1 VTAGAWTV
9 APGFAVRVAGLPATA
24 LAALRFEQSF
34 ALAKELTDLGDWLA
48 AEGASVS
55 ETLHGVI
62 AGADAPALRPRLIG
76 LRRALYRVR
85 FPSKGECAPAV
96 MALLPPDVQEAVT
109 AWLERFSDLQA
120 GRRRLD
126 ALLAEE
132 AAAKREALLLAAE
145 HPGFRRALSQASPA
159 LFDELEK
166 WRQAPQ
172 RTPSAKM
179 QQRLANYLSRAAA
192 KTSPYST
199 FTVSGL
205 GAWTERGDGV
215 RLHPSGDPACVI
227 ELDGAY
233 LEGVRRAL
241 AVHPQLLP
249 AACVRLNASATPAGE
264 RLAFIGPPP
273 AEAIVTIDPSPVR
286 RCIDALQRLN
296 EPTAGDL
303 ADHLQAATG
312 ATRAGTIRHIR
323 SLVDAGLVQANA
335 PVSDNSVDPMGELGS
350 WVAAQP
356 PDGAL
361 GAIVPL
367 IADVRRELRRDVPI
381 GDVDGHKVRLHR
393 LQASMRRLGAELG
406 LPSGSSGALRGASG
420 PAGGAPQPALH
431 ESAIAGGRLAT
442 CSLHRWQPALDD
454 LDVVR
459 RFLALFDA
467 KLPTRLELGT
477 WMRDRFGSGQ
487 SVPFLQLYRKVQ
499 EEVALQRRGV
509 PVPGA
514 PDLARWTGAIASPR
528 SPAPETAPTSRLALL
543 AALQSEARAA
553 VLSCGDDDGIVRVD
567 PVVLAKLVS
576 SWPEWVRPPASVAC
590 YVQPMPCEDT
600 DDLRLVLN
608 VVHGGHGRGLGRL
621 RHLVRQAHGTDP
633 LPQDL
638 DGSAGRVVLAELGG
652 LHASTLNAR
661 AASTFYEV
669 EYPFT
674 VSERPASQ
682 RIRLGDL
689 SAVHDAA
696 CDLVTLRAA
705 SPQGQ
710 VVPLH
715 LGMSA
720 DFLLPPAARF
730 LERAFGAAYLVHP
743 SMLPL
748 APPGQYWRPGEIV
761 RSPRIEVG
769 HVVVQRARWFVPAH
783 AVPSR
788 AAGETDGTFLLRLLA
803 WLRREELPTACFVR
817 AWGDDLRG
825 EQAKTRK
832 PMYIDF
838 ASGFLTGLFEREVR
852 NAKLVLFD
860 EALPSPADAFL
871 TERASDPHDPS
882 LDDRRVI
889 ELMVQIGDADASDG

>member
-1 VTAGAWTV
+1 LTAGAWTV
-9 APGFAVRVAGLPATA
+9 APGFAVRVAGMPATA

-34 ALAKELTDLGDWLA
+34 ALAQELTDLGDWLA
-48 AEGASVS
+48 AGGASLS

-62 AGADAPALRPRLIG
+62 ARADAPALRPRLIG
-76 LRRALYRVR
+76 LRRALYRAR
-85 FPSKGECAPAV
+85 APSKDECAPAV
-96 MALLPPDVQEAVT
+96 MALLPPDAQAALT
-109 AWLERFSDLQA
+109 RWLERFSDLQA

-126 ALLAEE
+126 LLLAEE
-132 AAAKREALLLAAE
+132 SATKREALRLAAE

-159 LFDELEK
+159 LFDEVEK

-215 RLHPSGDPACVI
+215 RLHPSADPACVL

-233 LEGVRRAL
+233 LEAVRRAL

-249 AACVRLNASATPAGE
+249 AACLRLNASATPAGE

-273 AEAIVTIDPSPVR
+273 AEPIVSIDPRPAR
-286 RCIDALQRLN
+286 RCIDALQHLH
-296 EPTAGDL
+296 EPTAGEL

-312 ATRAGTIRHIR
+312 AAPAATMRHIKR
-323 SLVDAGLVQANA
+323 LVDAGLVQANA
-335 PVSDNSVDPMGELGS
+335 PVSDNAVDPMGELGS

-356 PDGAL
+356 PDGGP

-367 IADVRRELRRDVPI
+367 IADVRRDLRRDVPI
-381 GDVDGHKVRLHR
+381 GDVDGHRVRLQH
-393 LQASMRRLGAELG
+393 LQASMRRLGEELG
-406 LPSGSSGALRGASG
+406 LPSN
-420 PAGGAPQPALH
+420 GAPQAALH
-431 ESAIAGGRLAT
+431 ESAIARGRLAT

-477 WMRDRFGSGQ
+477 WVRDRFGSGQ

-509 PVPGA
+509 PVPGT

-528 SPAPETAPTSRLALL
+528 PAAPETAPPGRLALL
-543 AALQSEARAA
+543 AALQMQARAA
-553 VLSCGDDDGIVRVD
+553 VMSCRDGDGVVRVD
-567 PVVLAKLVS
+567 PVVLSKLAA

-590 YVQPMPCEDT
+590 YVQPMPSEGTNDV
-600 DDLRLVLN
+600 RLVLN
-608 VVHGGHGRGLGRL
+608 VVHGGHGRGLSRL
-621 RHLVRQAHGTDP
+621 RHLVRQAEGTDP

-638 DGSAGRVVLAELGG
+638 DGTGGRVVLAELGG

-689 SAVHDAA
+689 VAAHDPA

-705 SPQGQ
+705 SPEAQ

-748 APPGQYWRPGEIV
+748 APPGQYWQPGEIV
-761 RSPRIEVG
+761 RSARIEVG

-783 AVPSR
+783 AIPSR

-860 EALPSPADAFL
+860 EALPSPAEAFL
-871 TERASDPHDPS
+871 TERGSDPHD
-882 LDDRRVI
+882 LRVV
-889 ELMVQIGDADASDG
+889 ELMVQIGDADASHG